1 MFDVLESIVRAAVFF
16 RKESVYSTG
25 CCLLSKGEREAVP
38 KTQWRLTK
46 PTEEGDPK
54 LKKAILLKLS
64 AA

>member
-1 MFDVLESIVRAAVFF
+1 LFDVLESIVRAAVFF
-16 RKESVYSTG
+16 RKESVS
-25 CCLLSKGEREAVP
+25 EAVP